1 MAQDKTSDNVGVK
14 TDNPT
19 QARPEAQ
26 VLSHSV
32 FNNPIEYQRIQGSQ
46 FAQMQ
51 SGADKSLQAFD
62 KGGKFEIAGLPAK
75 DAGEQKKDAGDKEK
89 DAGDK
94 KKDAGDAKESEK
106 PPAVKLP
113 ADFSSI
119 PPERQKQIK
128 TMAEDM
134 LKGKTETN
142 FTEIGKMMDNIAGRK
157 DLSELEK
164 MKLWT
169 DVRSGL
175 PNLNIKN
182 HDENPKMIDSW
193 HGAKDPWHALLR
205 LDDTYHAGKLINM
218 SKADADKAILA
229 HEDGTDDTKRSP
241 TKQLMFDIALKVFGI
256 NQGDVEASRGQLEA
270 LRALQRNGKFEDYAN
285 EWKKQFVVPTP
296 PRK

>member
-14 TDNPT
+14 TDN
-19 QARPEAQ
+19 QAQAKPETQ
-26 VLSHSV
+26 VLSHIV
-32 FNNPIEYQRIQGSQ
+32 FNNPIEYQLIQGSQ
-46 FAQMQ
+46 FAQVQ

-62 KGGKFEIAGLPAK
+62 KGGKFEIAGLPT
-75 DAGEQKKDAGDKEK
+75 KDAGDQKKET
-89 DAGDK
+89 GE
-94 KKDAGDAKESEK
+94 GEK

-119 PPERQKQIK
+119 PAERQKQIK

-169 DVRSGL
+169 DVRTGL

-218 SKADADKAILA
+218 SKADADKAIIA

-241 TKQLMFDIALKVFGI
+241 GKQLMFDIALKVFGI

-270 LRALQRNGKFEDYAN
+270 LRALQRNGKFEDYAT
-285 EWKKQFVVPTP
+285 EWKKQFVLP